1 MAEKKMT
8 EGDVLEVLV
17 KRCQNL
23 GTVSRMK
30 PEVLTVISKRLA
42 AEPGM
47 TEEKVM
53 AACKN
58 PSKMLEYF

>member
-1 MAEKKMT
+1 MSEKKMT

-23 GTVSRMK
+23 GTVSRMQ
-30 PEVLTVISKRLA
+30 PDVLAVVAKRLA

-53 AACKN
+53 DCCKS
-58 PSKMLEYF
+58 PMKMAKYF

>member
-1 MAEKKMT
+1 MTEKKMT

-30 PEVLTVISKRLA
+30 PEVLTIISKRLA

-53 AACKN
+53 AACRN
-58 PSKMLEYF
+58 PMTMAKYF

>member
-1 MAEKKMT
+1 MSEKKMT

-23 GTVSRMK
+23 GTVSRMR
-30 PEVLTVISKRLA
+30 PDVLAVVAKRLA

-53 AACKN
+53 AACKS
-58 PSKMLEYF
+58 PMTMAKYF